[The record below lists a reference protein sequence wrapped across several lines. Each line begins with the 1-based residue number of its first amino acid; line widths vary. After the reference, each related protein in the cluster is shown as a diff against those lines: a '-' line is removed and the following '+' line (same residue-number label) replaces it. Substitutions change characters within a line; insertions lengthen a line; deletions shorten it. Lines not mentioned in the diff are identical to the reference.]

1 MSYVYVE
8 RTYTYIAR
16 HMIIVR
22 GKKKEVQKGAVQ
34 DMDWEQ
40 SSAAYAYDFRLALYS
55 MQQDLL
61 RQVFR

>member
-1 MSYVYVE
+1 MYAE

-16 HMIIVR
+16 LVR

-34 DMDWEQ
+34 DMDMDWEQ
-40 SSAAYAYDFRLALYS
+40 PSAAYAYDFRLALYS